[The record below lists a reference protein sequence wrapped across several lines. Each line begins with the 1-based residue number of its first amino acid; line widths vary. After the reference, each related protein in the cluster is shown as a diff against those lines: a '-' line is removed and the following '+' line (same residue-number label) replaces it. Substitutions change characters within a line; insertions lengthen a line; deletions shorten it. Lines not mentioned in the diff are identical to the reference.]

1 MTETQ
6 NTKQSKGVEGMV
18 VPCEVWSRIVGYYRP
33 VQNWNIGKKQ
43 EFKDRILYDRGFMVN
58 KDKEENDGD
67 RV

>member
-6 NTKQSKGVEGMV
+6 NIKQNKMV
-18 VPCEVWSRIVGYYRP
+18 IPCEVWSRIVGYYRP

-43 EFKDRILYDRGFMVN
+43 EFKDRILYDRSFVVK
-58 KDKEENDGD
+58 KDKEENDGN